1 MGRDTGIVQKSDM
14 DGLYE
19 VEDVEEEEEEQ
30 ERPSTSSS
38 IDTAK
43 EDEVEPYAPST
54 MDAEA
59 EAKET
64 EKGGG
69 KSAEKE
75 SEEITPEI
83 DDERESIGRM
93 LLTALYD
100 DLVFYLRRAT
110 GNRSFVPVQISPSQM
125 YALFER
131 GGGVIKFALRRDGE
145 KVHMFEVDMS
155 EFVKKHRGF
164 YDLYRK
170 QYREKKRREQIE
182 RIREIIALQKK
193 HIEVL
198 LAREKL
204 IDLVRRKIEALKRQA
219 QVIDSASKD
228 VEKVAEAMTREN
240 EIARLEREKDEAVMM
255 IQRLEA
261 RKKKVE
267 KERREVKKRLSILE
281 KAKEVVE
288 RVKEKIANVVEGVV
302 EGVKNFF
309 RGMRR

>member
-1 MGRDTGIVQKSDM
+1 MGRDTGIVQPSDI
-14 DGLYE
+14 DGFYE
-19 VEDVEEEEEEQ
+19 VEDEEEEQ

-38 IDTAK
+38 IDTAR

-54 MDAEA
+54 LDAEAEA

-64 EKGGG
+64 EKGAG
-69 KSAEKE
+69 KSAEKEE

-83 DDERESIGRM
+83 EDERESIGRM

-100 DLVFYLRRAT
+100 DLVFFLRRAT

-125 YALFER
+125 YAIFER

-145 KVHMFEVDMS
+145 KVHMFEVDMT

-170 QYREKKRREQIE
+170 QYRQKKRREQIE
-182 RIREIIALQKK
+182 RIRQLLALQKK

-204 IDLVRRKIEALKRQA
+204 LALVRRKIEALMRQA
-219 QVIDSASKD
+219 QAIDRASKD

-240 EIARLEREKDEAVMM
+240 EIARLEREKDEALKML
-255 IQRLEA
+255 QRLEA

-267 KERREVKKRLSILE
+267 KERREVKKRLSVLE

-288 RVKEKIANVVEGVV
+288 RVKEKIADVV

-309 RGMRR
+309 RGLRR

>member
-14 DGLYE
+14 DGFYE
-19 VEDVEEEEEEQ
+19 AEDVEEEEEEQ
-30 ERPSTSSS
+30 ERPSTVSAM
-38 IDTAK
+38 DTAR

-54 MDAEA
+54 LDAEA

-69 KSAEKE
+69 KSAEE

-110 GNRSFVPVQISPSQM
+110 GNRSFMPVQISPSQL
-125 YALFER
+125 YAIFER
-131 GGGVIKFALRRDGE
+131 GGGVIKFSMRRDGE
-145 KVHMFEVDMS
+145 KVHMFEVDMT
-155 EFVKKHRGF
+155 EFVRKHKGF

-170 QYREKKRREQIE
+170 QYRQKKRREQIE
-182 RIREIIALQKK
+182 RIRQLLALQKK
-193 HIEVL
+193 HIEVM

-219 QVIDSASKD
+219 QTIDRASKD
-228 VEKVAEAMTREN
+228 VEKVVEAMTREN
-240 EIARLEREKDEAVMM
+240 EIARLEREKDEAEKMLK
-255 IQRLEA
+255 RLEA
-261 RKKKVE
+261 RKKKVD

-288 RVKEKIANVVEGVV
+288 RVKEKIADVV

-309 RGMRR
+309 RRGFKR